1 MNLLADLA
9 EVGLRAVDSALTE
22 SARRLD
28 RWTGIQPNGGDPE
41 LPSGHPDD
49 VTSALAND
57 ALRVLRRRWWAP
69 GGWLT
74 AGGEMATR
82 TLERGFAGLPQ
93 LPPAALAVLPI
104 RLPLSI
110 ATLATQ
116 EGLRAMAAARAV
128 SPEQMADF
136 LGFVVETFSDLDI
149 FFALRYR
156 QELERY
162 EELLQAHPDDART
175 RFQLGRTY
183 LKLGLFDQAAAALR
197 QVTEVT
203 EASSSLR
210 RDALFGALVAA
221 TRAGDLEAAFADG
234 AACLDL
240 DAGHDNA
247 RFWLFL
253 AAEQAGGYPE
263 DMPPRQRMEV
273 RDGIHPT
280 AVRFEDVTSEIGLD
294 KISGG
299 RGTAVADFFGDGRQH
314 VAVSGAH
321 AGISL
326 FKNRGDGT
334 FEDASVGSGLERCV
348 YGFALSAADYDND
361 GLPDLFV
368 SSLGFYDGR
377 SLLFHNEGGGRFRDV
392 TREAGLGQWGPAFTA
407 TWLDIDGNGLL
418 DLYVVHNLGGL
429 FDRKVPNRLYRNQG
443 DGTFV
448 DITREAGLD
457 TVWSSIGACWGDFR
471 NVGLPDLFVSSLGR
485 AQLFRNRGDGTF
497 EDVSRAAGVDRSPAI
512 GSVAMAV
519 DLDDDGWL
527 DIVQATYSRPSEA
540 IHTLRFG
547 RGPEDGSPL
556 RIWRNNRDGTFSLA
570 SADWGVS
577 GCWGTMSLA
586 AGDFENTGRQGL
598 LLGNGDPSM
607 ERTEASVL
615 LANDGSRLSNVT
627 FTAGLPLT
635 GKGHGVNFADLGA
648 DGRLH
653 AMVASG
659 GLYPGDL
666 ESTAVYRPKQRP
678 GNYLGVQLVGTRS
691 NRDALGARLTLGLNG
706 QVQTRHVSGGSGFGW
721 APTRQ
726 HFGLGDADR
735 VGPLAIRWPSGLEET
750 VHDLPINAHVEIIE
764 GTAAWQPLSADDAS
778 EGSQAMEDL
787 PS

>member
-1 MNLLADLA
+1 MTRLA
-9 EVGLRAVDSALTE
+9 ELAEAGLRAVDSALTQ

-28 RWTGIQPNGGDPE
+28 RWTDARPTGGDPE
-41 LPSGHPDD
+41 LPTGHPDD
-49 VTSALAND
+49 LTSALAND
-57 ALRVLRRRWWAP
+57 ALRAWRRRWWSP
-69 GGWLT
+69 LGWLA
-74 AGGEMATR
+74 AGGEMTHRA
-82 TLERGFAGLPQ
+82 LQLGASGLPR
-93 LPPAALAVLPI
+93 LSPAALAVLPL
-104 RLPLSI
+104 RLPLSV
-110 ATLATQ
+110 ATLCTQ
-116 EGLRAMAAARAV
+116 EGLRAMATAAAV
-128 SPEQMADF
+128 PPERMEDF

-149 FFALRYR
+149 FFSLRYR
-156 QELERY
+156 QELDVY
-162 EELLQAHPDDART
+162 EDMLRARPDDARA
-175 RFQLGRTY
+175 RLQLGRTY
-183 LKLGLFDQAAAALR
+183 LKLGLFDQAAATLR
-197 QVTEVT
+197 QITDGSPE
-203 EASSSLR
+203 LR

-247 RFWLFL
+247 RFWLYL
-253 AAEQAGGYPE
+253 AADQAGGYPARLE
-263 DMPPRQRMEV
+263 PRHRMEV
-273 RDGIHPT
+273 RDGLHPT
-280 AVRFEDVTSEIGLD
+280 AVRYEDVTAQIGLD

-299 RGTAVADFFGDGRQH
+299 RGTAVADFFGDGLQH
-314 VAVSGAH
+314 VAFSGAH

-334 FEDASVGSGLERCV
+334 FEDVSVGSGLERCV
-348 YGFALSAADYDND
+348 YGFALAAADYDND

-392 TREAGLGQWGPAFTA
+392 TRDAGLGQWGPAFTA

-418 DLYVVHNLGGL
+418 DLFVVHNLGGL
-429 FDRKVPNRLYRNQG
+429 FDRKVANRLYRNNG
-443 DGTFV
+443 DGTFT
-448 DITREAGLD
+448 DITDDAGLA

-497 EDVSRAAGVDRSPAI
+497 EDVSRTAGVDRSPAI

-519 DLDDDGWL
+519 DLNDDGWL

-547 RGPEDGSPL
+547 RGPDHGSPL
-556 RIWRNNRDGTFSLA
+556 RIWSNNRDGTFSLA

-586 AGDFENTGRQGL
+586 AGDFENRGRQGL
-598 LLGNGDPSM
+598 LLGNGDPSL

-615 LANDGSRLSNVT
+615 LANDGSRLRNVT
-627 FTAGLPLT
+627 FTAGLPPT

-666 ESTAVYRPKQRP
+666 ESTAVYRPRTRT

-691 NRDALGARLTLGLNG
+691 NRDALGARLTLWAGG
-706 QVQTRHVSGGSGFGW
+706 RAHTRHVAGGSGFGW

-726 HFGLGDADR
+726 HFGLSHAER
-735 VGPLAIRWPSGLEET
+735 VDSLTIRWPSGLEET
-750 VHDLPINAHVEIIE
+750 VHHLPCNLHLEFTE
-764 GTAAWQPLSADDAS
+764 GQAASWRALPGGAPHKD
-778 EGSQAMEDL
+778 SQIMKDS
-787 PS
+787 PP